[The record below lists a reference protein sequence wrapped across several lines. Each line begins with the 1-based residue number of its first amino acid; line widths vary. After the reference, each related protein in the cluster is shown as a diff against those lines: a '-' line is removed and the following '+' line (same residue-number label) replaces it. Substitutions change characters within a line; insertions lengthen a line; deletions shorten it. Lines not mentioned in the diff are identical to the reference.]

1 MEVLRGLP
9 ISTTIGVTIITRVSA
24 ECNNIRFGCT
34 ILGSH
39 SLLQFFVVFIMVI
52 KTSTPADDT
61 LDNMFSPLFHAFK
74 FRNT

>member
-9 ISTTIGVTIITRVSA
+9 ISTTGVAIITRVSVKY
-24 ECNNIRFGCT
+24 NNIRFSCT

-39 SLLQFFVVFIMVI
+39 SLFEFFVVYIMDI

-61 LDNMFSPLFHAFK
+61 LDNMFSPLFHAYK
-74 FRNT
+74 FINL